1 MFAEAPR
8 LLPEP
13 GSEPGADR
21 KPRPG
26 LPGPERGARTGS
38 GTGTGTREPPP
49 RPFPW
54 RPPAPRRGAQE
65 ELPHAG
71 LAQVAPPA
79 WSSKPSAGS
88 RGTLEARAHV
98 AGPRA
103 GSQTQTNA
111 QSSGV
116 FPAGGTGWGRR
127 GGARAGRGFRT
138 ERHWGQT
145 ACLLAAGDSTG
156 VHCILSSYLFALNT
170 FYRIC
175 GVVCNVTGDVCLIIS
190 SP

>member
-79 WSSKPSAGS
+79 WSSKPSAWS

-103 GSQTQTNA
+103 GSQTQTNT

-127 GGARAGRGFRT
+127 GGARGKGLPDGTALGTDGLSVSRRRLHRGSLHFVFVPFCVEYVLPYLWR
-138 ERHWGQT
+138 
-145 ACLLAAGDSTG
+145 
-156 VHCILSSYLFALNT
+156 SS
-170 FYRIC
+170 
-175 GVVCNVTGDVCLIIS
+175 
-190 SP
+190 